1 MLYLNETEIESLVKM
16 PDVMRVVED
25 CFRLQGQGKATN
37 QPRRRVYVPDGM
49 MHVMFASLM
58 RENEGY
64 LGLKTYTAFPG
75 IGVRFIFL
83 LWDANSSELLS
94 LMEANLLGQLRTGAA
109 SGIAAKYMANE
120 SIEEAGLIGTGRQA
134 GTQLEAICLA
144 RNIKNFKPN
153 VIFNALHGQF
163 GEDGYIQTIL
173 ERFKIPYTHSGVI
186 ASSIAMDKE
195 ISKKIF
201 IKNKIN
207 TPKFFTYSYD
217 VKNEDLIKK
226 IKKKLRFPVVVKPL
240 NEGSSVNVYI
250 CNEKNIIKILN
261 SIKQYKKVMIEEFI
275 GGREIQ
281 VAIMGNKKLGAIE
294 LKPKRKFYDY
304 QAKYNS
310 SAKTE
315 HIIPVDLPKGKMDI
329 VMNMAYKAHKVI
341 GCMGVTR
348 SDFKFFNN
356 KFYLLEINT
365 QPGMTK
371 LSLVPEIAAYRG
383 ISFLELIEWIMQDAS
398 KKK

>member
-1 MLYLNETEIESLVKM
+1 MKKKILIISGGISKERLISL
-16 PDVMRVVED
+16 DT
-25 CFRLQGQGKATN
+25 GQ
-37 QPRRRVYVPDGM
+37 QV
-49 MHVMFASLM
+49 
-58 RENEGY
+58 
-64 LGLKTYTAFPG
+64 
-75 IGVRFIFL
+75 
-83 LWDANSSELLS
+83 
-94 LMEANLLGQLRTGAA
+94 
-109 SGIAAKYMANE
+109 ANE
-120 SIEEAGLIGTGRQA
+120 LKKNGYRVKITEPDNN
-134 GTQLEAICLA
+134 LEK
-144 RNIKNFKPN
+144 NIKFFKPN

-207 TPKFFTYSYD
+207 TPKFFTHSYD

-226 IKKKLRFPVVVKPL
+226 IKKKLRFPVVAKPL

-275 GGREIQ
+275 RGREIQ

-341 GCMGVTR
+341 GCQGVTR
-348 SDFKFFNN
+348 SDFKFFND